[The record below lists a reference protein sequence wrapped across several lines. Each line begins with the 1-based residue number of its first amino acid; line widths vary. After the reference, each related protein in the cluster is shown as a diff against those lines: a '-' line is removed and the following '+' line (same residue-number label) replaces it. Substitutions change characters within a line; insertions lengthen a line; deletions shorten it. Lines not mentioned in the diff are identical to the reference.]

1 MARGRLQSVDFYRGL
16 ALLAMAAY
24 HLCWDLNYYGLIDA
38 GIGVDPLWI
47 TLQRSILTAFLL
59 LAGAGLTLGHANG
72 INWRAFGRREVVLI
86 AAAAAVSIGT
96 WFLFQSAFAWFGV
109 LHLIALASLLAL
121 PFVVAPLWAGILAT
135 IVVLVLPALYSS
147 DLFDP
152 PWLDWLGF
160 FKVTPET
167 ADLVPLFPWL
177 GVMLIGV
184 IGMRLLR
191 ERPVFTWSSGNR
203 AVKGLAL
210 LGRWSLLFYLV
221 HQPIL
226 FGIVTPIANWV
237 NTSEQAKLTG
247 FTQSCLKSCG
257 ENQGKA
263 EGAGALQFCTNYCTC
278 ALDITVRDNLWD
290 APVDRL
296 KSMSTLCTAMSQ

>member
-1 MARGRLQSVDFYRGL
+1 M
-16 ALLAMAAY
+16 
-24 HLCWDLNYYGLIDA
+24 
-38 GIGVDPLWI
+38 
-47 TLQRSILTAFLL
+47 
-59 LAGAGLTLGHANG
+59 
-72 INWRAFGRREVVLI
+72 
-86 AAAAAVSIGT
+86 
-96 WFLFQSAFAWFGV
+96 
-109 LHLIALASLLAL
+109 
-121 PFVVAPLWAGILAT
+121 
-135 IVVLVLPALYSS
+135 
-147 DLFDP
+147 
-152 PWLDWLGF
+152 
-160 FKVTPET
+160 
-167 ADLVPLFPWL
+167 
-177 GVMLIGV
+177 
-184 IGMRLLR
+184 
-191 ERPVFTWSSGNR
+191 
-203 AVKGLAL
+203 
-210 LGRWSLLFYLV
+210 